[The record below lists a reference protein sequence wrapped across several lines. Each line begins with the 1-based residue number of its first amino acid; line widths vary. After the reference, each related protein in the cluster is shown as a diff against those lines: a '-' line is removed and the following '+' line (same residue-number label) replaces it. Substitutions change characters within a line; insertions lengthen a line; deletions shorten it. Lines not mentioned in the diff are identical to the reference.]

1 MEIKSQGERLRIL
14 LDRKK
19 VLVKDA
25 AGPLGYKNWRSLSRL
40 FRAASISSPT
50 HKARVLR
57 RQGRV
62 LRQIIALLRAQIR
75 YLQEQV
81 FGAIIPALWAIQT

>member
-1 MEIKSQGERLRIL
+1 MSIENKHASALGALQLRAQG
-14 LDRKK
+14 
-19 VLVKDA
+19 
-25 AGPLGYKNWRSLSRL
+25 LSAY
-40 FRAASISSPT
+40 AASISSPT

-81 FGAIIPALWAIQT
+81 FGAIIPALWAIQVQDFQ

>member
-1 MEIKSQGERLRIL
+1 MK
-14 LDRKK
+14 
-19 VLVKDA
+19 
-25 AGPLGYKNWRSLSRL
+25 
-40 FRAASISSPT
+40 ISSIYIERAYSFNEMQT
-50 HKARVLR
+50 LGDKIKKLIKAQGWGIQEFSLHIGYEKTRVLR

-81 FGAIIPALWAIQT
+81 FGAIIPALRAIQVQDFQ